1 MAKVIVTIDDEQVSQ
16 FSDET
21 RELFFEALQQMTQE
35 VYSRNTGKTPD
46 IDEMYIDSY
55 EVDIKVITYIEDGET
70 FDDDQNGMTD
80 KNGNERIRLDDE
92 C

>member
-1 MAKVIVTIDDEQVSQ
+1 MTKVIVTIDDEQVSQ

-21 RELFFEALQQMTQE
+21 RELFFEALQRMTQE

-55 EVDIKVITYIEDGET
+55 EVDIKVVAHFEDGET
-70 FDDDQNGMTD
+70 FDDEKLTFTD
-80 KNGNERIRLDDE
+80 DDRERAFT
-92 C
+92 